1 MQFAAVPR
9 WQWIALA
16 IIVGAIVGLVTDA
29 ADSQLYGINIQGY
42 GMLLPDQQQFEN
54 GLVQDYNGIRLFS
67 NPVVYPHWTTD
78 PKGQRKLVYIV
89 SGQYW
94 DGHQEIKDGKAV
106 AEWVPRCIITE
117 TPYKPRI
124 GVTDGSNT
132 AVAEFPSVV
141 EFLDA
146 LHRNYS
152 VNYHYAWWA
161 LHPVLVWIVG
171 CTLVIGGVWPTLIN
185 LLAYGSLMRP
195 KDVKPVSLWN
205 IRRPRRQQKPP
216 ISFSPSAPE
225 ADQAPPPPP
234 PAPAEA
240 DDSSP
245 AEVRPLAS
253 GPLELVPEG
262 PKEHRAYG
270 ADKDDF
276 YPTERHASRQKPGQ

>member
-16 IIVGAIVGLVTDA
+16 IIVGALVGYVTDA
-29 ADSQLYGINIQGY
+29 ADSQLYGLNVQGY

-78 PKGQRKLVYIV
+78 SKGHRTLVYIV

-94 DGHQEIKDGKAV
+94 DGHQEMKDGRAV
-106 AEWVPRCIITE
+106 AEWVPRCIITH
-117 TPYKPRI
+117 TPYKPKI
-124 GVTDGSNT
+124 AVSDGSNSSS
-132 AVAEFPSVV
+132 AEFPSVV
-141 EFLDA
+141 QFLDA
-146 LHRNYS
+146 LHRSYK

-171 CTLVIGGVWPTLIN
+171 CFVVIGGIWPTVIN
-185 LLAYGSLMRP
+185 LLAYGTLTRP

-205 IRRPRRQQKPP
+205 IRRPKATKQALV
-216 ISFSPSAPE
+216 SPSAPE
-225 ADQAPPPPP
+225 AEEEPSPPP

-240 DDSSP
+240 EEAAQP
-245 AEVRPLAS
+245 AAVRELENA
-253 GPLELVPEG
+253 PLELVPDG
-262 PKEHRAYG
+262 PKDQRAYG
-270 ADKDDF
+270 ADKGDF
-276 YPTERHASRQKPGQ
+276 YPTERHAPRQKP